1 MKKMFSIL
9 SFLLLSACSTT
20 KETNQ
25 INIPKDS
32 ISKKIFTLKSP
43 ISIGKTMGDQEIFL
57 GGFSGINFKETRDGN
72 YYFQVLTDRGPTVR
86 LNKEQTY
93 FVLPDYQPQLLILK
107 ADASTQELSVSATI
121 PLKQFEDKAA
131 TGLPTSREI
140 ENPLDLFGF
149 NYSIDKEGMNLRGL
163 EQKSDGTFWSADE
176 YLPSLLGFKSN
187 GNLQRRL
194 YATNGLPRIYMEK
207 LNDQGFKTATLK
219 DDMLYGFIPNFKSE
233 QVDQNK
239 NTYRIVKVDTEQLR
253 TENEY
258 LYKLEAASSELV
270 AAAAIS
276 NKKILVLEKSSNN
289 HYKLYLIDQFQS
301 DSLVEKK
308 LLLDLHDLKLPIKD
322 RISDFT
328 IIDEKS
334 LAFVTNN
341 NYQLQN
347 SVDKKNGLVTFN
359 QSPSQII
366 LLSFQQSLFDL

>member
-1 MKKMFSIL
+1 M
-9 SFLLLSACSTT
+9 SFVLLSACSTT
-20 KETNQ
+20 KEANQ

-32 ISKKIFTLKSP
+32 VSKKIFTLKSP
-43 ISIGKTMGDQEIFL
+43 TFIGKTMGEQEVFL
-57 GGFSGINFKETRDGN
+57 GGFSGIHFKEIRDGN
-72 YYFQVLTDRGPTVR
+72 YYFQVLTDRGPTIR

-93 FVLPDYQPQLLILK
+93 FVLPDYQPQLSILK
-107 ADASTQELSVSATI
+107 ADTNTQEISVSATI
-121 PLKQFEDKAA
+121 PLKQFEDKAV

-140 ENPLDLFGF
+140 ENPTDLFGF
-149 NYSIDKEGMNLRGL
+149 SYSIDKDGMNLRGL

-176 YLPSLLGFKSN
+176 YLPSLLGFRSN

-194 YATNGLPRIYMEK
+194 YATNGLPRIYLEK
-207 LNDQGFKTATLK
+207 SNDQGFKTATLK

-233 QVDQNK
+233 QVDKNK

-258 LYKLEAASSELV
+258 LYKLETATSELV

-276 NKKILVLEKSSNN
+276 DKKMMVLEKSSNN
-289 HYKLYLIDQFQS
+289 HYKLYLIDHFQS

-308 LLLDLHDLKLPIKD
+308 LILDLYDLKLPIKD

-341 NYQLQN
+341 NYQLNN
-347 SVDKKNGLVTFN
+347 SIDKKNGLVTFN